1 MREERLAVLS
11 MVEKG
16 IITVDEAERLLR
28 ALNETALSDKAESMF
43 SKAGE
48 NIGTFAKSAAEKAE
62 KIIED
67 AKPKVKKAVD
77 DASPKVKK
85 FSEKASEFT
94 NRIIKRKNDEDEEI
108 TDDDFEKNINIIPLD
123 KQIEEKPEQESGK
136 TEEKSDENDEKE

>member
-67 AKPKVKKAVD
+67 AKPKVKK
-77 DASPKVKK
+77 